1 MTSNAPS
8 NYTSDGKM
16 NALSA
21 MLWNV
26 MSTVRDPS
34 TEKNVKSIKITLKLI
49 TVK

>member
-1 MTSNAPS
+1 
-8 NYTSDGKM
+8 M

-34 TEKNVKSIKITLKLI
+34 TEKNVKSIKKNFEIDNC
-49 TVK
+49 